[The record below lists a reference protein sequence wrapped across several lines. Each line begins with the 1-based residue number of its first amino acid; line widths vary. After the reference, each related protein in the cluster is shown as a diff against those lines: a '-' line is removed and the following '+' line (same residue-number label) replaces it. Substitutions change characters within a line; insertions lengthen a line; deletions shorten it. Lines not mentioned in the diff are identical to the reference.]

1 MDIAHRYIM
10 LFIYIYIYTVNNHT
24 PDGYFVPKKKE
35 RLDLPNSMDFS
46 AWLIIKK
53 QLFQLKNESAK
64 KKYSMDIL
72 KKALI

>member
-1 MDIAHRYIM
+1 MAT
-10 LFIYIYIYTVNNHT
+10 LSQ
-24 PDGYFVPKKKE
+24 KKE